1 MQNHVDVLT
10 LLLST
15 AQLSNKLYFSA
26 SDVILNFNF
35 FPFFLEIQT
44 FIL

>member
-1 MQNHVDVLT
+1 MHVVTGPVEVALKMLT

-26 SDVILNFNF
+26 SDAILNFDF
-35 FPFFLEIQT
+35 FPFF
-44 FIL
+44 F